1 MVGAPTYRRVRRR
14 RKRRRHVRRRL
25 ALLAIGLLGALA
37 VAIWTALPA
46 IRAVRDARA
55 QVRAIM
61 DVAGELRRT
70 SSPAALET
78 LDAHDV
84 RLIDDIRTVRKTWNI
99 WRGPALLA
107 SQVVPG
113 VHRQLEQVNPLLEY
127 GGSLA
132 QAGHLL
138 SGALAPLL
146 ASQHGGLSR
155 ALASQHGGL
164 SRASGPAL
172 LARVAAARVTLRT
185 AGSLLERAERARGHI
200 TLAELPSTGQEGLRR
215 LDPLLP
221 RVPPLLDALPLLPR
235 ALGADGPRDYLV
247 VPQNSQDLRASGGF
261 IGTVAV
267 LHVDHGHAQ
276 LINAEDSYSVDRMSR
291 PNVDPPLPIGV
302 HGWVAWY
309 FRDANWS
316 ADFPTTARLLEIFYQ
331 LGTHRHVD
339 GVIAFDSLLLSDL
352 LNVTGPV
359 SVPGYHETLT
369 AGNAFER
376 VDYHVNVLHS
386 PNKAFAVAAYKAAF
400 ARLHTLSGR
409 QAAAAL
415 AFAADKV
422 RTHDLL
428 LYANDPTVEKAIV
441 RAGAG
446 GAINPTVGD
455 YLYVVDTNTSMN
467 KVNQLVRERI
477 SYHAT
482 IQLDRSILATTTLR
496 YTNDADRPNLPRQ
509 NGKPFYSDFVRLFV
523 PAGSTLL
530 ATSGLDERWPTYPV
544 HDKTQLSGYFTL
556 PSHRSRTLTFRYRVP
571 ANVDPGR
578 SYSLLIQKQPGTGA
592 TPLQIRVSAAPGLH
606 VGNSGVRL
614 RTVLSGDVPL
624 RAPLAGGTPHL
635 QRLAPGPAEPPVVPG
650 SHPEPWVS
658 VPTRSVAP
666 Y

>member
-1 MVGAPTYRRVRRR
+1 MSYTVGAPTYRRVRRR
-14 RKRRRHVRRRL
+14 RKRRRHVRRWL

-55 QVRAIM
+55 QVGAIL
-61 DVAGELRRT
+61 DAAGSLRRA

-84 RLIDDIRTVRKTWNI
+84 RLIDDIRIVRGTWNV

-113 VHRQLEQVNPLLEY
+113 VHRQLEQVDPLLDY
-127 GGSLA
+127 GRSLA

-138 SGALAPLL
+138 SGALAPV
-146 ASQHGGLSR
+146 
-155 ALASQHGGL
+155 LASQHGGL

-172 LARVAAARVTLRT
+172 IARVAAARVTLRT
-185 AGSLLERAERARGHI
+185 AGSLLERAERARRHI
-200 TLAELPSTGQEGLRR
+200 TLAELPATVQEGLRR

-221 RVPPLLDALPLLPR
+221 QLPPLFDALPVLPR

-247 VPQNSQDLRASGGF
+247 VPQNSEDLRASGGF
-261 IGTVAV
+261 IGTVGV
-267 LHVDHGHAQ
+267 VRVDHGHPH
-276 LINAEDSYSVDRMSR
+276 LINAEDSYFVDRMSR

-316 ADFPTTARLLEIFYQ
+316 ADFPTTARLLETFYQ

-339 GVIAFDSLLLSDL
+339 GVIAFDSLMLPDL

-369 AGNAFER
+369 AGNAFQR
-376 VDYHVNVLHS
+376 IDYHVNVLHS
-386 PNKAFAVAAYKAAF
+386 PNKAFAVAAYKATF

-422 RTHDLL
+422 RSHDLL
-428 LYANDPTVEKAIV
+428 LYADDPTVEKAIV

-446 GAINPTVGD
+446 GAINPTMGD

-482 IQLDRSILATTTLR
+482 IQPDRSILATTTVR
-496 YTNDADRPNLPRQ
+496 YTNDADRQNLPRQ
-509 NGKPFYSDFVRLFV
+509 NGKPFYSDFVRLYV

-530 ATSGLDERWPTYPV
+530 GKSGLDERWPTYTV
-544 HDKTQLSGYFTL
+544 HNKTQFSGYFTL

-592 TPLQIRVSAAPGLH
+592 TPLQIRVSAGQGVHL
-606 VGNSGVRL
+606 GNSGVRL
-614 RTVLSGDVPL
+614 RTALRGDVTL

-635 QRLAPGPAEPPVVPG
+635 QRLAPGAAEQQVVPG
-650 SHPEPWVS
+650 SHPEPWVT
-658 VPTRSVAP
+658 VPTGSVAP
-666 Y
+666 F